1 MISRK
6 SRCILPYFLGS
17 EEDLRKIKKEVSMPI
32 GIPRTDVERMS
43 RHYGVDLEAAKKML
57 ESGVPLPERGTG
69 LKTGR
74 ADSREEDDGE
84 FKILW

>member
-1 MISRK
+1 
-6 SRCILPYFLGS
+6 
-17 EEDLRKIKKEVSMPI
+17 MPVD
-32 GIPRTDVERMS
+32 IPRIDVERMS
-43 RHYGVDLEAAKKML
+43 RHYGVDLETAKKML

-74 ADSREEDDGE
+74 AGSREEDDGE

>member
-17 EEDLRKIKKEVSMPI
+17 EEDLRKTKKEVSIPI
-32 GIPRTDVERMS
+32 GIPRIDVERMS
-43 RHYGVDLEAAKKML
+43 KHYGVDLEAAKKML
-57 ESGVPLPERGTG
+57 EC
-69 LKTGR
+69 
-74 ADSREEDDGE
+74 REEDDGE